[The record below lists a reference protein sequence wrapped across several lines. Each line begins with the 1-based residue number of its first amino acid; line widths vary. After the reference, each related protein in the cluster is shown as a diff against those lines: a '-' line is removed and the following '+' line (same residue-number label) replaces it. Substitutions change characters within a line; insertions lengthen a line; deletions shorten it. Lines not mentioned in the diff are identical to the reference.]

1 MKIILANPRGFCA
14 GVDRAISIV
23 ELALEIHGAP
33 IYVRHE
39 VVHNRFVVNGLR
51 DRGAIFVEELS
62 EVPDGAIVIFSAHGV
77 SQAVRQEA
85 KDRNL
90 KVFDATCP
98 LVTKVHMQVARA
110 SRKGTKAILIGH
122 KGHPEVEG
130 TMGQYSNEDG
140 GIFLIEKVEDIAR
153 LPMQEND
160 DLTFMTQTT
169 LSLDDTAETIAAL
182 KEKYPAIQG
191 PHKNDICY
199 ATTNR
204 QEAVRELAK
213 LSDLVLV
220 VGSKNSSNS
229 NRLAEL
235 ASRMGVKSQL
245 LDDPVSQQARQARV
259 GHRHRERAEQG
270 VGQGDLGTAGE
281 AFLEGDHRAGNT
293 HSGHQAAHQR
303 GEEKRDNDVHAC
315 DAEDQHDDHGEHD
328 CVEKQ
333 HECSCVEGARKRQ
346 IRGR

>member
-169 LSLDDTAETIAAL
+169 LSIDDTAETIAAL

-235 ASRMGVKSQL
+235 ASRMGIKSQL
-245 LDDPVSQQARQARV
+245 LDDPSDIQADWFNDV
-259 GHRHRERAEQG
+259 KTIGI
-270 VGQGDLGTAGE
+270 TAGASAPE
-281 AFLEGDHRAGNT
+281 ELVQSIISRLKEFGANTIEELQGLEENMFFEVPKELRIKEVN
-293 HSGHQAAHQR
+293 
-303 GEEKRDNDVHAC
+303 
-315 DAEDQHDDHGEHD
+315 
-328 CVEKQ
+328 
-333 HECSCVEGARKRQ
+333 
-346 IRGR
+346 

>member
-90 KVFDATCP
+90 KVVDATCP

-245 LDDPVSQQARQARV
+245 LDDPSDIQADWFNDV
-259 GHRHRERAEQG
+259 KTIGI
-270 VGQGDLGTAGE
+270 TAGASAPE
-281 AFLEGDHRAGNT
+281 ELVQSIISRLKEFGANTIEELQGLEENMFFEVPKELRIKEVN
-293 HSGHQAAHQR
+293 
-303 GEEKRDNDVHAC
+303 
-315 DAEDQHDDHGEHD
+315 
-328 CVEKQ
+328 
-333 HECSCVEGARKRQ
+333 
-346 IRGR
+346 

>member
-51 DRGAIFVEELS
+51 ERGAIFVEELS

-110 SRKGTKAILIGH
+110 SKKGTKAILIGH

-130 TMGQYSNEDG
+130 TMGQYGNQEG
-140 GIFLIEKVEDIAR
+140 GIYLIESIEDIAN
-153 LPMQEND
+153 LPVSHND

-169 LSLDDTAETIAAL
+169 LSLDDTAETISAL

-204 QEAVRELAK
+204 QQAVRELAK
-213 LSDLVLV
+213 QSDLVVV

-235 ASRMGVKSQL
+235 ASRMGVTSKL
-245 LDDPVSQQARQARV
+245 IDDPNDIQPDWFN
-259 GHRHRERAEQG
+259 G
-270 VGQGDLGTAGE
+270 VQTIGVTAGASAPE
-281 AFLEGDHRAGNT
+281 ELVQSVIARMKEFGVTDVEELQGLEENMFFEVPKELRVKEV
-293 HSGHQAAHQR
+293 S
-303 GEEKRDNDVHAC
+303 
-315 DAEDQHDDHGEHD
+315 
-328 CVEKQ
+328 
-333 HECSCVEGARKRQ
+333 
-346 IRGR
+346 

>member
-77 SQAVRQEA
+77 SQADRQEA

-90 KVFDATCP
+90 KVFDVTCP

-140 GIFLIEKVEDIAR
+140 GIFLIEKVEDIAH

-235 ASRMGVKSQL
+235 ASRIGVKSQL
-245 LDDPVSQQARQARV
+245 LDDPSDIQADWFNDV
-259 GHRHRERAEQG
+259 KTIGI
-270 VGQGDLGTAGE
+270 TAGASAPE
-281 AFLEGDHRAGNT
+281 ELVQSIISRLKEFGANTIEELQGLEENMFFEVPKELRIKEIN
-293 HSGHQAAHQR
+293 
-303 GEEKRDNDVHAC
+303 
-315 DAEDQHDDHGEHD
+315 
-328 CVEKQ
+328 
-333 HECSCVEGARKRQ
+333 
-346 IRGR
+346 